1 MAMKLALFV
10 SLMVAALAVPI
21 SGAQRMGY
29 LIEIHGTVYCPGNSN
44 TNASGTNNV
53 VFAIAEIHVVCDGK
67 AIDYAY
73 TNEHGGFLFAVDN
86 ERYTIPEILK
96 TCKLVVISALTAC
109 PKPSPSTG
117 HLESNLKYIG
127 DTTVGG
133 NLKISNIVPA
143 GFHVVP

>member
-1 MAMKLALFV
+1 MVLLQLTSPSFFV
-10 SLMVAALAVPI
+10 FNFL
-21 SGAQRMGY
+21 
-29 LIEIHGTVYCPGNSN
+29 TV
-44 TNASGTNNV
+44 
-53 VFAIAEIHVVCDGK
+53 AEIHVVCDGK

-73 TNEHGGFLFAVDN
+73 TNGNGGFLFAVDYQ
-86 ERYTIPEILK
+86 RYTIPEILK

-109 PKPSPSTG
+109 PKPSPSAG

-133 NLKISNIVPA
+133 NLKISNIVPV